1 VRVCTRVRYRGF
13 IQGKRASVMDSLSAG
28 ELAALD
34 QTDSE
39 DTSGPID
46 TLAEAPATAP
56 PLWRA
61 KAHAWTPRAHQE
73 AVQAASGPARFSYI
87 PLTTG
92 DELPTPV
99 DLPARYRAVRAG
111 GCAVRAEAAL
121 DSKPA
126 GRINAGEE
134 VTVTERIELE
144 TGEPNGSSRRRH
156 GVVVRLRTEHGW
168 VSELSKKLH
177 PLMIPA
183 TERPPEAEIASLVRR
198 FFLGAPIIRQAASL
212 CLRAVFPLSPL

>member
-1 VRVCTRVRYRGF
+1 
-13 IQGKRASVMDSLSAG
+13 MDLLSAG

-34 QTDSE
+34 QTDS
-39 DTSGPID
+39 DDASRPID

-61 KAHAWTPRAHQE
+61 QAHAWTPRAHQE

-87 PLTTG
+87 PLGTG
-92 DELPTPV
+92 SDAVPRTV
-99 DLPARYRAVRAG
+99 DLPSPYRAVRAG

-121 DSKPA
+121 DSEPA

-134 VTVTERIELE
+134 VIVTERAEIQ
-144 TGEPNGSSRRRH
+144 TGDPDEGSSRR
-156 GVVVRLRTEHGW
+156 VVVRLRTEHGW

-177 PLMIPA
+177 PLMVPA
-183 TERPPEAEIASLVRR
+183 TDRPPEAEIASLVRR
-198 FFLGAPIIRQAASL
+198 CCPSVPIFRQATGL
-212 CLRAVFPLSPL
+212 CLRSVSPLSPL